1 MLKHNRGRKSQVLL
15 AFYLPVVILALGLA
29 VAAYLTLRTL
39 SDRSERFVAKQ
50 AEEVSRIEEASGI
63 IVELNAIQAD
73 IDAARA
79 KRVATIT
86 DRRVLLRE
94 RERLLDRL
102 DAVGV
107 RLETFPQDPVYAFEL
122 VAAQMQFRAYRNLV
136 LRSTALALT
145 DPVAA
150 LRVTYAA
157 LQAHVGLSEYTQG
170 VVTRLAAET
179 ARLNNAEA
187 GVTQRNASELVI
199 AGSLVLGLILV
210 ALFFFF
216 DRLTRRLSA
225 LSEAMSE
232 LTLEQLDAP
241 AVLVVRGMA
250 SGAVGH
256 LAGMAHA
263 VMVFRDTILSRRQ
276 AIYDLGE
283 RLKELECLIDVNR
296 LTDRD
301 DLPLDELLAKVAAR
315 LPAAMRWPGHCG
327 GSVEWSGR
335 THGHILGGP
344 RLTIPFSTADGRA
357 GQLSVS
363 YRLPL
368 PAAAAA
374 HTGDDVW
381 LAQERELM
389 ETLASRLG
397 SVIQRRGERQAEQR
411 TQTMIRALVEEA
423 PYAIHLFDAETF
435 EFVLVNAAASRMLGY
450 TRDEMRVL
458 KVEQLHGGLQSAD
471 WPARIRSVLTMGR
484 LEFENRVRRKDGT
497 LVDANMQASALRLD
511 GRDYVLII
519 WSDITERKQMTAE
532 LERYRMHLEQL
543 VAQRT
548 SELEATTESL
558 SRKEAEQRLLLE
570 STSDG
575 IFGINTDDV
584 VTFANSAALRMFG
597 FERAEDFVGRD
608 AHAAIHHTDADGTPY
623 PPHDCIIRRAVH
635 DETHVQCDTEVF
647 WRVDGSS
654 FATDYTASPLVRDGA
669 VVGAVVAFQDITD
682 RKRVDAEIKAA
693 RDAANRSK
701 GEFLA
706 SMSHEIRTPMNA
718 IMGMAYLALQTHL
731 DPRQRGYIERLSRA
745 ADNLLGI
752 INDILDFSTI
762 EAGKMSVEAIDF
774 QLDEVI
780 DNFIT
785 LVGSKTEEKGLKLA
799 FESSPD
805 VPTHLVGDPLRLG
818 QVLLN
823 LGNNA
828 AKFTE
833 HGEIVVGVEASER
846 TAKGVQLHF
855 WVRDT
860 GIGMTPQQ
868 CARLFQSFTQ
878 ADSSTTRRYGGTGLG
893 LAISKRLVELMGG
906 RIWAESEAGKGS
918 VFHFCV
924 PFGLQLGA
932 QADPA
937 GRRFGGETAEP
948 DPQALAHVAGARVLL
963 VEDNDMNRELA
974 VELLSPARIEVV
986 IATNGQEALDAVL
999 SVLAPVRQ
1007 GLGGLEEAGPE
1018 PPSEPALPDADLAH
1032 ARELVERLRA
1042 LLVEGDASAVDFWS
1056 EHERLLR
1063 AVLGARADAA
1073 ARSLE
1078 GYDFDEALKA
1088 LPESAP
1094 V

>member
-63 IVELNAIQAD
+63 IVALNAIQAD
-73 IDAARA
+73 IDGARA
-79 KRVATIT
+79 KRVAAVA

-107 RLETFPQDPVYAFEL
+107 RLDTFPEDPVYASEL
-122 VAAQMQFRAYRNLV
+122 LAAQMQFRAYRNLV
-136 LRSTALALT
+136 LRSTALSLT
-145 DPVAA
+145 DPAAA

-170 VVTRLAAET
+170 MVTRLAAET

-187 GVTQRNASELVI
+187 GVTQHDASELVI

-216 DRLTRRLSA
+216 DQLTRRLSA
-225 LSEAMSE
+225 LSEAMNE

-241 AVLVVRGMA
+241 AVHAVRGMA
-250 SGAVGH
+250 SGSLGH
-256 LAGMAHA
+256 LAGMARA

-283 RLKELECLIDVNR
+283 RLKELQCLIDVNR

-301 DLPLDELLAKVAAR
+301 DVPLDDLLAKVAAR
-315 LPAAMRWPGHCG
+315 LPTAVRWPRHCA
-327 GSVEWSGR
+327 GSVEWAGR

-344 RLTIPFSTADGRA
+344 RLTFPFSTADGQS

-368 PAAAAA
+368 PDAADE

-381 LAQERELM
+381 MPQERELM

-397 SVIQRRGERQAEQR
+397 SVIQRREERRAEQR

-450 TRDEMRVL
+450 TRDELRTL
-458 KVEQLHGGLQSAD
+458 PAHELHGGLMPEHM
-471 WPARIRSVLTMGR
+471 PARLRSVVTMGA
-484 LEFENRVRRKDGT
+484 LEFESRLRRKDGT
-497 LVDANMQASALRLD
+497 LLEANVQASSLRLD
-511 GRDYVLII
+511 GRDYVLVI
-519 WSDITERKQMTAE
+519 WTDITERKQMTAE

-575 IFGINTDDV
+575 IFGINKDDV

-597 FERAEDFVGRD
+597 YERAEDFVGRD
-608 AHAAIHHTDADGTPY
+608 AHAAIHHTYPDGTPY
-623 PPHDCIIRRAVH
+623 PPQDCIIRRAVH
-635 DETHVQCDTEVF
+635 YETHVQCDTEVF
-647 WRVDGSS
+647 WRTDGTS

-693 RDAANRSK
+693 RDAAEAANRSK

-706 SMSHEIRTPMNA
+706 NMSHEIRTPMNA
-718 IMGMAYLALQTHL
+718 IMGMAHLALQTNL
-731 DPRQRGYIERLSRA
+731 DKRQRGYIEKVSRA
-745 ADNLLGI
+745 AHNLLGI
-752 INDILDFSTI
+752 INDILDFSKI
-762 EAGKMSVEAIDF
+762 EAGKLAVEAIDF

-780 DNFIT
+780 DNFTT
-785 LVGSKTEEKGLKLA
+785 LVGIKTEEKGLNLQ

-823 LGNNA
+823 LGSNA
-828 AKFTE
+828 AKFTDR
-833 HGEIVVGVEASER
+833 GEIVVGVEVAER
-846 TAKGVQLHF
+846 TPQGVQLHF

-906 RIWAESEAGKGS
+906 RIWAESEAGTGS
-918 VFHFCV
+918 VFHFSV
-924 PFGLQLGA
+924 PFGLQPDA
-932 QADPA
+932 PAAPA
-937 GRRFGGETAEP
+937 GRRLGDQATEP

-974 VELLSPARIEVV
+974 VELLSRARIEV
-986 IATNGQEALDAVL
+986 
-999 SVLAPVRQ
+999 
-1007 GLGGLEEAGPE
+1007 
-1018 PPSEPALPDADLAH
+1018 
-1032 ARELVERLRA
+1032 
-1042 LLVEGDASAVDFWS
+1042 
-1056 EHERLLR
+1056 
-1063 AVLGARADAA
+1063 
-1073 ARSLE
+1073 
-1078 GYDFDEALKA
+1078 
-1088 LPESAP
+1088 
-1094 V
+1094 